1 MQLFKTLVKEEEVF
15 LEFWLEQDIKKRIDS
30 QDTYYSIHNA
40 VKNHIVPIL
49 GKKKIAD
56 LNRGD
61 VQKLYNTKAAYS
73 VSVAKMVKTVMNI
86 SLSYAV
92 SIKLIPVNLEK

>member
-1 MQLFKTLVKEEEVF
+1 MLVN
-15 LEFWLEQDIKKRIDS
+15 IH
-30 QDTYYSIHNA
+30 QDTYYSFRNA
-40 VKNHIVPIL
+40 VKNHIIPVW

-73 VSVAKMVKTVMNI
+73 VSVAKLVKTVMNI
-86 SLSYAV
+86 SLRYAIT
-92 SIKLIPVNLEK
+92 IKLISVNMAEGVNLP